1 MIWPLVLAL
10 ACLGMI
16 EQNASNTRSR
26 ARQGFPG
33 MWVYSDPARRSGN
46 GINSQGQVKQVTTV
60 TLTDPGDSKHITVTI
75 NGVDVTIATGTGGDA
90 ASLGAL
96 LVTQIN
102 ATPDARGAVVPT
114 FSTVTLTLTSVWAGA
129 SFTVSIANDP
139 DGALSAVTT
148 STANAAASAVAFGV
162 ALIQTGLNTNGGP
175 SALSYES
182 ERLVCVPTT
191 SIFTAQVITATVVNG
206 VATTRAVRVWEIR
219 GGMRAKLLVETVF
232 AGSAT
237 EATEATNIA
246 AAVELA
252 APAAT
257 VVAAVA
263 ASVTVT
269 FTAEVKGMEIE
280 VEIEQVNAGDITFAA
295 TTGPSAATSLHRA
308 FVGISEYAKDTEA
321 SSLTS
326 TTGQWPANGGVRYG
340 IRGCMWVANT
350 ESTGPALGGDVYVEL
365 APGSTA
371 GQLYAASSAT
381 RVALARTRAV
391 WERDGGVST
400 DGIAAVRLEA

>member
-33 MWVYSDPARRSGN
+33 MWVYSDPTRRSGS
-46 GINSQGQVKQVTTV
+46 GINSQGQVKQVGTIVVNTAADATV
-60 TLTDPGDSKHITVTI
+60 YTWTI
-75 NGVDVTIATGTGGDA
+75 NGVPATYTSGTSATTTTIAAGIA
-90 ASLGAL
+90 
-96 LVTQIN
+96 VVIN
-102 ATPDARGAVVPT
+102 ATPDQRSAVVAT
-114 FSTVTLTLTSVWAGA
+114 AATDTVTLTSEWAGVAFTA
-129 SFTVSIANDP
+129 SDSDSR
-139 DGALSAVTT
+139 LTT
-148 STANAAASAVAFGV
+148 TEASTANAAASAVAFGV